1 MRKWWGVLIVLLPLV
16 VMAASYEGV
25 PLEKP
30 TINYNDKASLQ
41 RGAKYFMNYCS
52 GCHSLQYLR
61 YEQMAQGIGIV
72 DEKGQ
77 VLNALVKQN
86 LIFTGAK
93 ITDPIIAA
101 MSEQQGIDW
110 FGIAPPDLTLE
121 VRSKGAPWVYT
132 YLRSFYRDKKRP
144 LGTNNLLYPD
154 MAMPNVL
161 EPLQGIQEAVY
172 DGDDIKGLKLVKLG
186 SLSPKEFD
194 KMLNDITN
202 FLAFASEPEK
212 AERHKIGIWVIL
224 FLVIFAVLAYLLKKA
239 YWEDIS

>member
-1 MRKWWGVLIVLLPLV
+1 MKRWWGLLIVLLPLV

-30 TINYNDKASLQ
+30 TINYSDKASLQ

-72 DEKGQ
+72 DKNGQ
-77 VLNALVKQN
+77 VLNQLVKKN

-93 ITDPIIAA
+93 ITDPIIST

-121 VRSKGAPWVYT
+121 VRSKGAPWIYT
-132 YLRSFYRDKKRP
+132 YLRSFYQDKKRP

-161 EPLQGIQEAVY
+161 EPLQGVQIPVSESHV
-172 DGDDIKGLKLVKLG
+172 IKGLKLVKLG

-194 KMLNDITN
+194 KMLNDLVN

-212 AERHKIGIWVIL
+212 AERHKIGVLVIL
-224 FLVIFAVLAYLLKKA
+224 FLVIFALLAYLLKKA